1 MWDSVYFGTIS
12 VGTAPVGLNLSFIAP
27 SGSPPSQA
35 VLIQI
40 ESGAI
45 RFRIDKGG
53 TPTAAA
59 GGGLELFAGKS
70 VLITSNPDLRNF
82 LAIRRE
88 NEIVNA
94 LILVN
99 YLR

>member
-1 MWDSVYFGTIS
+1 MWDSCYFGTIS
-12 VGTAPVGLNLSFIAP
+12 VGGTAVGLNTSFVAP

-35 VLIQI
+35 ALISV

-45 RFRIDKGG
+45 RFRVDKGG
-53 TPTAAA
+53 TPTAVA
-59 GGGLELFAGKS
+59 GGGMELFAGKS
-70 VLITSNPDLRNF
+70 VLVTSNPDLRNF

-88 NEIVNA
+88 NETINA
-94 LILVN
+94 VILVN